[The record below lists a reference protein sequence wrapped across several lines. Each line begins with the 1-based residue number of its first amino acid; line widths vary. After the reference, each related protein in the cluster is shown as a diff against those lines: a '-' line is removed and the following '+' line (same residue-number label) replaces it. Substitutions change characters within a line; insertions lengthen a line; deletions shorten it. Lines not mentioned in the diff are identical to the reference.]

1 MSRSQFPP
9 RYIALFVVYYTKQ
22 VVSSNASL
30 ARNHAG
36 VLLPNHTVHKVMV
49 SEGGKPLPYALLE
62 EEGPVGAANRAQRG
76 FDNLMEYLP
85 MYLAYLLANGFVY
98 PFPAFLNA
106 CVFFVTRVKY
116 AVDYT
121 KATDARAGAFALYGM
136 AQACMEGMLLI
147 AGVKALLRA

>member
-49 SEGGKPLPYALLE
+49 SEGGTRTWTI
-62 EEGPVGAANRAQRG
+62 RA
-76 FDNLMEYLP
+76 P
-85 MYLAYLLANGFVY
+85 
-98 PFPAFLNA
+98 PFWLVAKGNQKDP
-106 CVFFVTRVKY
+106 R
-116 AVDYT
+116 
-121 KATDARAGAFALYGM
+121 
-136 AQACMEGMLLI
+136 
-147 AGVKALLRA
+147 